1 MVKVISGEFAMAE
14 PAPVISRGGL
24 LKSSLA
30 FRRKDAAEVSEIPSE
45 RFDRIS
51 AALTAES
58 MRKPVY
64 ADCWTVGSR
73 DSLRVIESYTM
84 PLGDVTI
91 GIAEDGEMEYNLVPK
106 DYGYGRELTEA
117 IGSTIDAVRDR
128 YRKRGGNM
136 DRQSVYASA
145 REELC
150 KVHQDSD
157 GISWTMDDLCKSVYR
172 YTLGLGI
179 FDILLCDERIEDI
192 YVDAPCDR
200 NRIHITMNRVEG
212 FNTHVR
218 CRTNLIAETREIRNL
233 ISRLKKDTGLSY
245 CESSPVLETDMCDG
259 NARVTVVGY
268 PMSPNGDSVA
278 IRKHSVTPWT
288 LTRLINNG
296 TITPYQAGLLSFL
309 VANRSTFIIAGA
321 RGAGKSSLLS
331 AMMFEMGLAQRILA
345 IEDTIELPSRQ
356 MRDLGYKVQNILI
369 DDRMSGDAS
378 SRAKD
383 ALRVSLRMGES
394 SIVLGEVRGEEVS
407 TLYQSMR
414 TGRAG
419 SSIMGTMHGDSAK
432 SIYDRVV
439 HDLGISPE
447 AFMATDF
454 IVTMGTV
461 KERGSLKEARR
472 ISEIMSTADKAGRFV
487 DMTGDISKSPA
498 VRRICAG
505 SSMSVEDVVDEIMI
519 RADMRRILSETA
531 SKKGE
536 EYLGPKWIVFAN
548 EYLAH
553 RLGTGSRDRADIV
566 AGFEKEV
573 LAASAQE

>member
-1 MVKVISGEFAMAE
+1 MVRVINGEYAMVE
-14 PAPVISRGGL
+14 PAPVI
-24 LKSSLA
+24 
-30 FRRKDAAEVSEIPSE
+30 RKDGILRSPVLFRKKTVTAEESAVPSE

-51 AALTAES
+51 AALTRES
-58 MRKPVY
+58 MKKPVY

-73 DSLRVIESYTM
+73 ESLRVLESYTM

-91 GIAEDGEMEYNLVPK
+91 GIADDGEMEYNLTPK

-128 YRKRGGNM
+128 YRKKGGNM
-136 DRQSVYASA
+136 DRQSVYATA

-150 KVHQDSD
+150 KLHQECDD
-157 GISWTMDDLCKSVYR
+157 INWTMDDLCKSVYR

-179 FDILLCDERIEDI
+179 FDILLCDDRIEDV

-233 ISRLKKDTGLSY
+233 ISRLKKETGLSY

-278 IRKHSVTPWT
+278 IRKHATNPWT

-331 AMMFEMGLAQRILA
+331 AMMFELGVSQRILA
-345 IEDTIELPSRQ
+345 IEDTIELPF
-356 MRDLGYKVQNILI
+356 DAGL
-369 DDRMSGDAS
+369 SGFP
-378 SRAKD
+378 K
-383 ALRVSLRMGES
+383 ALE
-394 SIVLGEVRGEEVS
+394 
-407 TLYQSMR
+407 R
-414 TGRAG
+414 TSG
-419 SSIMGTMHGDSAK
+419 SSSSLGDIPWDNIKPSTQETGPGPDVRMDVRRAVSFTVTGTNSNRSRSSA
-432 SIYDRVV
+432 
-439 HDLGISPE
+439 
-447 AFMATDF
+447 
-454 IVTMGTV
+454 
-461 KERGSLKEARR
+461 AR
-472 ISEIMSTADKAGRFV
+472 STA
-487 DMTGDISKSPA
+487 TN
-498 VRRICAG
+498 RRL
-505 SSMSVEDVVDEIMI
+505 
-519 RADMRRILSETA
+519 R
-531 SKKGE
+531 
-536 EYLGPKWIVFAN
+536 
-548 EYLAH
+548 
-553 RLGTGSRDRADIV
+553 
-566 AGFEKEV
+566 EKEGTTSSPTIP
-573 LAASAQE
+573 A